1 MLFAY
6 TLKGTALERTTVEN
20 GAIPD
25 NAVWVDMVTPTG
37 NDEKLVEK
45 IFNIGV
51 PTREEMAE
59 IEPSSRLYAENGARY
74 MTASLIYDADT
85 DHPKLAVITFI
96 LSNSKLITVRYDEP
110 RPFARVAT
118 KLGRQCP
125 TSITGEAV
133 LIELLDAIIDRAA
146 DILERVGA
154 EVDAVS
160 RKIFE
165 GRAAK
170 DSPGQRYQVSLRAVG
185 RKADLTSKMRESLG
199 SIGRLILFFIND
211 AQQSAKLPKEQY
223 SQIRGMSRDVTSLTD
238 YAAFLINK
246 LQFLLDAIVGMVSL
260 EQNNI
265 IKIFSVMAVALMPP
279 TLIASIY
286 GMNFKHMPELDWTFG
301 YPLAILV
308 MITAAVAP
316 YLYFKWKKWL

>member
-6 TLKGTALERTTVEN
+6 TLNANALERTTVDN

-25 NAVWVDMVTPTG
+25 GAVWVDMVTPTS
-37 NDEKLVEK
+37 DEEKIVEK
-45 IFNIGV
+45 KFGIGV

-59 IEPSSRLYAENGARY
+59 IEPSSRLYSENGSRY

-85 DHPKLAVITFI
+85 DQPKLTVVTFI
-96 LSNSKLITVRYDEP
+96 LSNAKLITVRYDEP
-110 RPFARVAT
+110 RPFARVAS
-118 KLGRQCP
+118 KLGKQCP
-125 TSITGEAV
+125 ATITGEAV

-146 DILERVGA
+146 DVLERVGA

-160 RKIFE
+160 RRIFE

-170 DSPGQRYQVSLRAVG
+170 DSPSQRYQISLRAVG
-185 RKADLTSKMRESLG
+185 RKADLTSKMRECLG
-199 SIGRLILFFIND
+199 SIGRLVLFFIND
-211 AQQSAKLPKEQY
+211 AQLTKLPKEQY

-286 GMNFKHMPELDWTFG
+286 GMNFKHMPELDWTLG
-301 YPLAILV
+301 YPLAIII
-308 MITAAVAP
+308 MIAAAVAP
-316 YLYFKWKKWL
+316 FLYFKWRKWL

>member
-1 MLFAY
+1 MLYAY
-6 TLKGTALERTTVEN
+6 TLNGSALERTSVEN

-25 NAVWVDMVTPTG
+25 GAVWVDMVTPT
-37 NDEKLVEK
+37 NDEEKSVEK
-45 IFNIGV
+45 KFGIGV

-59 IEPSSRLYAENGARY
+59 IEPSSRLYSENGARY

-85 DHPKLAVITFI
+85 DHPKLTVVTFI
-96 LSNSKLITVRYDEP
+96 LSNAKLMTVRYDEP
-110 RPFARVAT
+110 RPFARVAM
-118 KLGRQCP
+118 KLGKQCP
-125 TSITGEAV
+125 ASITGEAV

-146 DILERVGA
+146 DVLERVGN

-170 DSPGQRYQVSLRAVG
+170 DSPSQRYQISLRAVG

-199 SIGRLILFFIND
+199 SIGRLVLFFIND
-211 AQQSAKLPKEQY
+211 AQSTKLPKEQY

-286 GMNFKHMPELDWTFG
+286 GMNFKHMPELDWTLG
-301 YPLAILV
+301 YPLAILI
-308 MITAAVAP
+308 MIVAAVAP
-316 YLYFKWKKWL
+316 FLYFKWKKWL

>member
-6 TLKGTALERTTVEN
+6 TLNANALERTTVDN

-25 NAVWVDMVTPTG
+25 GAVWVDMVTPTS
-37 NDEKLVEK
+37 DEEKIVEK
-45 IFNIGV
+45 KFGIGV

-59 IEPSSRLYAENGARY
+59 IEPSSRLYSENGSRY

-85 DHPKLAVITFI
+85 DQPKLTVVTFI
-96 LSNSKLITVRYDEP
+96 LSNAKLITVRYDEP
-110 RPFARVAT
+110 RPFARVAS
-118 KLGRQCP
+118 KLGKQCP
-125 TSITGEAV
+125 ATITGEAV

-146 DILERVGA
+146 DVLERVGA

-160 RKIFE
+160 RRIFE

-170 DSPGQRYQVSLRAVG
+170 DSPSQRYQISLRAVG
-185 RKADLTSKMRESLG
+185 RKADLTSKMRECLG
-199 SIGRLILFFIND
+199 SIGRLVLFFIND
-211 AQQSAKLPKEQY
+211 AQLTKLPKEQY

-246 LQFLLDAIVGMVSL
+246 LQFLLEAIVGMVSL

-286 GMNFKHMPELDWTFG
+286 GMNFKHMPELDWTLG
-301 YPLAILV
+301 YPLAIII
-308 MITAAVAP
+308 MIAAAVAP
-316 YLYFKWKKWL
+316 FLYFKWRKWL

>member
-6 TLKGTALERTTVEN
+6 TLNGTALERTVVDN
-20 GAIPD
+20 GALPD
-25 NAVWVDMVTPTG
+25 NALWVDMVTPTG
-37 NDEKLVEK
+37 DDERVVETK
-45 IFNIGV
+45 FKIGV

-85 DHPKLAVITFI
+85 DHPKLTVVTFI
-96 LSNSKLITVRYDEP
+96 LTNGKLITVRYDEP
-110 RPFARVAT
+110 RPFARVAS
-118 KLGRQCP
+118 KLSRNCP
-125 TSITGEAV
+125 MSATGETI

-146 DILERVGA
+146 DVLERVGA
-154 EVDAVS
+154 EVDTVS

-165 GRAAK
+165 GRGAK
-170 DSPGQRYQVSLRAVG
+170 DSPNLRYQLSLREVG
-185 RKADLTSKMRESLG
+185 RKADLTSKMRECLG
-199 SIGRLILFFIND
+199 SIGRLVIFFTND
-211 AQQSAKLPKEQY
+211 AQTTKLPKDQFA
-223 SQIRGMSRDVTSLTD
+223 QIRSMSRDVQTLSD

-301 YPLAILV
+301 YPLAILI
-308 MITAAVAP
+308 MLGAAVAP
-316 YLYFKWKKWL
+316 YLFFKWKRWL

>member
-6 TLKGTALERTTVEN
+6 TLNANALERTTVDN

-25 NAVWVDMVTPTG
+25 GAVWVDMVTPTS
-37 NDEKLVEK
+37 DEEKIVEK
-45 IFNIGV
+45 KFGIGV
-51 PTREEMAE
+51 PTREEMEE
-59 IEPSSRLYAENGARY
+59 IEPSSRLYSENGSRY

-85 DHPKLAVITFI
+85 DQPKLTVVTFI
-96 LSNSKLITVRYDEP
+96 LSNAKLITVRYDEP
-110 RPFARVAT
+110 RPFARVAS
-118 KLGRQCP
+118 KLGKQCP
-125 TSITGEAV
+125 ATITGEAV

-146 DILERVGA
+146 DVLERVGA

-160 RKIFE
+160 RRIFE

-170 DSPGQRYQVSLRAVG
+170 DSPSQRYQISLRAVG
-185 RKADLTSKMRESLG
+185 RKADLTSKMRECLG
-199 SIGRLILFFIND
+199 SIGRLVLFFIND
-211 AQQSAKLPKEQY
+211 AQLTKLPKEQY

-286 GMNFKHMPELDWTFG
+286 GMNFKHMPELDWTLG
-301 YPLAILV
+301 YPLAIII
-308 MITAAVAP
+308 MIAAAVAP
-316 YLYFKWKKWL
+316 FLYFKWRKWL

>member
-6 TLKGTALERTTVEN
+6 ILNGTALERIAVEN
-20 GAIPD
+20 GALPD

-37 NDEKLVEK
+37 DEERAVETK
-45 IFNIGV
+45 FKIGV

-85 DHPKLAVITFI
+85 DHPKLTVVTFI
-96 LSNSKLITVRYDEP
+96 LTNGKLITVRYDEP
-110 RPFARVAT
+110 RPFARTAL
-118 KLGRQCP
+118 KLGRNCP
-125 TSITGEAV
+125 VSATGETI

-146 DILERVGA
+146 DVLERVGA

-165 GRAAK
+165 GGGAK
-170 DSPGQRYQVSLRAVG
+170 DSPNLRYQLSLREVG
-185 RKADLTSKMRESLG
+185 RKADLTSKMRECLG
-199 SIGRLILFFIND
+199 SIGRLVLFFTND
-211 AQQSAKLPKEQY
+211 AQNAKLPKDQY
-223 SQIRGMSRDVTSLTD
+223 AQIRSMSRDVQTLSD

-260 EQNNI
+260 EQNNV
-265 IKIFSVMAVALMPP
+265 IKIFSVVAVVMMPP

-286 GMNFKHMPELDWTFG
+286 GMNFKIMPELEWRHG
-301 YPLAILV
+301 YSLALLA
-308 MITAAVAP
+308 MLFAAVLP
-316 YLYFKWKKWL
+316 YVFFKWKKWL

>member
-6 TLKGTALERTTVEN
+6 TLNGTVLERTAVEN
-20 GAIPD
+20 GALPD
-25 NAVWVDMVTPTG
+25 NTVWVDMVTPTG
-37 NDEKLVEK
+37 DEERAVEAK
-45 IFNIGV
+45 FKIGV

-59 IEPSSRLYAENGARY
+59 IEPSSRLYSENGARY
-74 MTASLIYDADT
+74 MTASLVYDADT
-85 DHPKLAVITFI
+85 DHPKLTVVTFI
-96 LSNSKLITVRYDEP
+96 LTNGKLITVRYDEP
-110 RPFARVAT
+110 RPFVRAAL
-118 KLGRQCP
+118 KLSRNCP
-125 TSITGEAV
+125 MNATGETI

-146 DILERVGA
+146 DVLERVGA
-154 EVDAVS
+154 EIDAVS

-165 GRAAK
+165 GRGAK
-170 DSPGQRYQVSLRAVG
+170 DSPNLRYQLSLREVG
-185 RKADLTSKMRESLG
+185 RKADLTSKMRECLG
-199 SIGRLILFFIND
+199 SIGRLVLFFTND
-211 AQQSAKLPKEQY
+211 AQNTKLPKDQY
-223 SQIRGMSRDVTSLTD
+223 SQIRSMSRDVQTLSD

-301 YPLAILV
+301 YPLAIIL
-308 MITAAVAP
+308 MLAAAIAP
-316 YLYFKWKKWL
+316 YLFFKWKRWL

>member
-6 TLKGTALERTTVEN
+6 TLNGSALERTTVEN

-25 NAVWVDMVTPTG
+25 GAVWVDMVTPT
-37 NDEKLVEK
+37 NDEEKIVEK
-45 IFNIGV
+45 KFAIGV

-59 IEPSSRLYAENGARY
+59 IEPSSRLYSENGARY

-85 DHPKLAVITFI
+85 DHPKLTVVTFI
-96 LSNSKLITVRYDEP
+96 LSNAKLMTVRYDEP
-110 RPFARVAT
+110 RPFARVAM
-118 KLGRQCP
+118 KLGKQCP
-125 TSITGEAV
+125 ASITGEAV

-146 DILERVGA
+146 DVLERVGT

-170 DSPGQRYQVSLRAVG
+170 DSPSQRYLVNLRSVG

-199 SIGRLILFFIND
+199 SIGRLVLFFIND
-211 AQQSAKLPKEQY
+211 AQLTKLPKEQY

-286 GMNFKHMPELDWTFG
+286 GMNFKHMPELDWTLG
-301 YPLAILV
+301 YPLAIII
-308 MITAAVAP
+308 MIAAAVAP
-316 YLYFKWKKWL
+316 FLYFKWRKWL

>member
-6 TLKGTALERTTVEN
+6 TLNANALERTTIDN

-25 NAVWVDMVTPTG
+25 GAVWVDMVTPTS
-37 NDEKLVEK
+37 DEEKIVEK
-45 IFNIGV
+45 KFGIGV

-59 IEPSSRLYAENGARY
+59 IEPSSRLYSENGSRY

-85 DHPKLAVITFI
+85 DQPKLTVVTFI
-96 LSNSKLITVRYDEP
+96 LSNAKLITVRYDEP
-110 RPFARVAT
+110 RPFARVAS
-118 KLGRQCP
+118 KLGKQCP
-125 TSITGEAV
+125 ATITGEAV

-146 DILERVGA
+146 DVLERVGA

-160 RKIFE
+160 RRIFE

-170 DSPGQRYQVSLRAVG
+170 DSPSQRYQISLRAVG
-185 RKADLTSKMRESLG
+185 RKADLTSKMRECLG
-199 SIGRLILFFIND
+199 SIGRLVLFFIND
-211 AQQSAKLPKEQY
+211 AQLTKLPKEQY

-286 GMNFKHMPELDWTFG
+286 GMNFKHMPELDWTLG
-301 YPLAILV
+301 YPLAIII
-308 MITAAVAP
+308 MIAAAVAP
-316 YLYFKWKKWL
+316 FLYFKWRKWL

>member
-6 TLKGTALERTTVEN
+6 VLKGNALERTAVEN
-20 GAIPD
+20 GACPD
-25 NAVWVDMVTPTG
+25 NAVWLDMVTPTS
-37 NDEKLVEK
+37 DEERLVESK
-45 IFNIGV
+45 CHISV

-59 IEPSSRLYAENGARY
+59 IEPSSRLYSENGARY
-74 MTASLIYDADT
+74 MTASLMYDSDT
-85 DHPKLAVITFI
+85 DHPKLTVVTFI
-96 LSNSKLITVRYDEP
+96 LSNAKLITVRYDEP
-110 RPFARVAT
+110 RPFARVAM
-118 KLGRQCP
+118 KLGKQCP
-125 TSITGEAV
+125 AGITGEAV

-146 DILERVGA
+146 DVLERVGA
-154 EVDAVS
+154 DVDVVS

-170 DSPGQRYQVSLRAVG
+170 DSPNLRYQISLRTVG

-199 SIGRLILFFIND
+199 SIGRLVLFFIND
-211 AQQSAKLPKEQY
+211 AQNAKLPTEQY

-246 LQFLLDAIVGMVSL
+246 MQFLLDAIVGMVSL

-301 YPLAILV
+301 YPLAIIV
-308 MITAAVAP
+308 MIAAAAGP
-316 YLYFKWKKWL
+316 YLFFKWKKWL

>member
-6 TLKGTALERTTVEN
+6 TLNGTALERTVVEN
-20 GAIPD
+20 GVLPD

-37 NDEKLVEK
+37 DEEHAVEAK
-45 IFNIGV
+45 FKIGV

-59 IEPSSRLYAENGARY
+59 IEPSSRLYAENGARF

-85 DHPKLAVITFI
+85 DHPKLTVVTFI
-96 LSNSKLITVRYDEP
+96 LSNGKLITVRYDEP
-110 RPFARVAT
+110 RPFARVAS
-118 KLGRQCP
+118 KLSRYCP
-125 TSITGEAV
+125 MSINGEAI

-146 DILERVGA
+146 DILERAGA
-154 EVDAVS
+154 EVDTVS

-165 GRAAK
+165 GRGAK
-170 DSPGQRYQVSLRAVG
+170 DSSNLRYQISLREVG

-199 SIGRLILFFIND
+199 SIGRLVLFFTND
-211 AQQSAKLPKEQY
+211 AQNMKLPKDQY
-223 SQIRGMSRDVTSLTD
+223 SQIRSMARDVTSLTD

-265 IKIFSVMAVALMPP
+265 IKIFSVMAVTLMPP

-286 GMNFKHMPELDWTFG
+286 GMNFKHMPELDWTLG
-301 YPLAILV
+301 YPIAIVL
-308 MITAAVAP
+308 MIVVAVAP
-316 YLYFKWKKWL
+316 YLYFKWKRWL

>member
-1 MLFAY
+1 
-6 TLKGTALERTTVEN
+6 
-20 GAIPD
+20 
-25 NAVWVDMVTPTG
+25 
-37 NDEKLVEK
+37 
-45 IFNIGV
+45 
-51 PTREEMAE
+51 
-59 IEPSSRLYAENGARY
+59 
-74 MTASLIYDADT
+74 
-85 DHPKLAVITFI
+85 
-96 LSNSKLITVRYDEP
+96 VRYDEP
-110 RPFARVAT
+110 RPFARVAS

-125 TSITGEAV
+125 ANITGEAV

-146 DILERVGA
+146 DVLERVGA

-160 RKIFE
+160 RRIFE

-170 DSPGQRYQVSLRAVG
+170 DSPSQRYQISLRAVG
-185 RKADLTSKMRESLG
+185 RKADLTSKMRECLG
-199 SIGRLILFFIND
+199 SIGRLVLFFIND
-211 AQQSAKLPKEQY
+211 AQNAKLPKEQY

-286 GMNFKHMPELDWTFG
+286 GMNFKHMPELDWTLG
-301 YPLAILV
+301 YPLAILI
-308 MITAAVAP
+308 MIAAAVAP
-316 YLYFKWKKWL
+316 FLYFKWRKWL

>member
-6 TLKGTALERTTVEN
+6 TLNGTALERTTAEN
-20 GAIPD
+20 GTIPD

-37 NDEKLVEK
+37 DEEKIVEK
-45 IFNIGV
+45 KSGISV

-59 IEPSSRLYAENGARY
+59 IEPSSRLYSENGSRY

-85 DHPKLAVITFI
+85 DHPKLTVVTFI
-96 LSNSKLITVRYDEP
+96 LSNAKLMTVRYDEP
-110 RPFARVAT
+110 RPFARVAS

-125 TSITGEAV
+125 ATITGEAV

-146 DILERVGA
+146 DILERVGN
-154 EVDAVS
+154 EIDAVS

-170 DSPGQRYQVSLRAVG
+170 DSPSQRYQISLRAVG

-199 SIGRLILFFIND
+199 SIGRLVLFFIND
-211 AQQSAKLPKEQY
+211 AQNAKLPKEQY

-286 GMNFKHMPELDWTFG
+286 GMNFKHMPELDWTLG
-301 YPLAILV
+301 YPLAILI
-308 MITAAVAP
+308 MIAAAVAP
-316 YLYFKWKKWL
+316 FLYFKWKKWL

>member
-6 TLKGTALERTTVEN
+6 TLNGSALERTTVEN

-25 NAVWVDMVTPTG
+25 GAVWVDMVTPT
-37 NDEKLVEK
+37 NDEEKIVEK
-45 IFNIGV
+45 KFGIGV

-59 IEPSSRLYAENGARY
+59 IEPSSRLYSENGSRY

-85 DHPKLAVITFI
+85 DQPKLTVVTFI
-96 LSNSKLITVRYDEP
+96 LSNAKLITVRYDEP
-110 RPFARVAT
+110 RPFARVAS
-118 KLGRQCP
+118 KLGKQCP
-125 TSITGEAV
+125 ATITGEAV

-146 DILERVGA
+146 DVLERVGA

-160 RKIFE
+160 RRIFE

-170 DSPGQRYQVSLRAVG
+170 DSPSQRYQISLRAVG
-185 RKADLTSKMRESLG
+185 RKADLTSKMRECLG
-199 SIGRLILFFIND
+199 SIGRLVLFFIND
-211 AQQSAKLPKEQY
+211 AQLTKLPKEQY

-286 GMNFKHMPELDWTFG
+286 GMNFKHMPELDWMLG
-301 YPLAILV
+301 YPLAIII
-308 MITAAVAP
+308 MIAAAVAP
-316 YLYFKWKKWL
+316 FLYFKWRKWL

>member
-6 TLKGTALERTTVEN
+6 ALNGSALDRTAVEN

-25 NAVWVDMVTPTG
+25 NAVWVDMVTPTS
-37 NDEKLVEK
+37 DEERLVEK
-45 IFNIGV
+45 KFSIGV

-59 IEPSSRLYAENGARY
+59 IEPSSRLYSENGARY
-74 MTASLIYDADT
+74 MTASLIYDSDT
-85 DHPKLAVITFI
+85 DHPKLTVITFI
-96 LSNSKLITVRYDEP
+96 LSAGKLITVRYDEP
-110 RPFARVAT
+110 RPFARVAS
-118 KLGRQCP
+118 KLARQCP

-146 DILERVGA
+146 DVLERVGA

-170 DSPGQRYQVSLRAVG
+170 DSPSQRYQISLRAVG
-185 RKADLTSKMRESLG
+185 RKADLTSKMRECLG
-199 SIGRLILFFIND
+199 SIGRLVLFFIND
-211 AQQSAKLPKEQY
+211 AQNAKLPKEQY

-246 LQFLLDAIVGMVSL
+246 MQFLLDAIVGMVSL

-301 YPLAILV
+301 YPLAILIMV
-308 MITAAVAP
+308 AAAVAP
-316 YLYFKWKKWL
+316 FLYFKWKKWL